1 MILRNELGRFKA
13 SPPMDVREPS
23 QIEAA
28 EALIKQGPKAV
39 ILVYA
44 DWCGH
49 CQTYKPQWKDLSA
62 TPGRQANVISVKD
75 EVFSQMKM
83 IKGAKIQG
91 YPSVIEVLPDGTMKE
106 FQVPGSSEST
116 NAVPYMR
123 DDAKMK
129 KALAEAPSAPSP
141 RKHRSSSPRSNP
153 GFFKSIRNSLSA
165 ARNRLFGAK
174 SYKSPKRHSHHAGT
188 RKARRH

>member
-1 MILRNELGRFKA
+1 
-13 SPPMDVREPS
+13 MDVREPS

-39 ILVYA
+39 ILVYS

-49 CQTYKPQWKDLSA
+49 CQTYKPTWKDLSA
-62 TPGRQANVISVKD
+62 MPGRQANVISVKD
-75 EVFSQMKM
+75 DVFPQMKS
-83 IKGAKIQG
+83 IKSAKIQG

-129 KALAEAPSAPSP
+129 KALVETPSSHGH
-141 RKHRSSSPRSNP
+141 RKPRSSSK